1 MKRNLGILLMK
12 RIVFLFSIVL
22 MLCSCK
28 SFEDH
33 SNEKAVGTYKNGYI
47 LNLNKEI
54 VATYRNGYVF
64 SEKALGTPND
74 YGLGL
79 EQDIY
84 TTGKIDTLMLKS
96 KYFDFKRK
104 VFVYLPPFYPYFDAN
119 DFDVVYT
126 TDAQTM
132 EQFFMTCAWPL
143 FQNKYKWFIVVGICS
158 PQTETYSRQD
168 DFLPNDSATI
178 KSYNGHGGHSE
189 KLMDFVKYELIPYI
203 RSHYRTT
210 ERSLGVGHSLGAS
223 FMMQCLMNDNP
234 FTDYFFLSPN
244 LTFGND
250 RLMLAS
256 QFCNYKFDV
265 NKRCYLFFSDAGEE
279 RLSHGWR
286 AWKPAREMVYH
297 YLDTQ
302 QLPSNIVWKRK
313 SYLNYNHLT
322 SFPMALHDAY
332 QGYFDYID
340 SIKSLAPNDTTT
352 LSKQV
357 YRKHIEIVVKDAKQ
371 EVYITGNQKSLGM
384 WNPGLIKLKHINDS
398 IRAIDID
405 LHLPALFKFTL
416 GSWKY
421 EAGFENSYYGD
432 NLEINNTE
440 RKNYRYILTEWMNIE
455 DDENQ

>member
-1 MKRNLGILLMK
+1 M
-12 RIVFLFSIVL
+12 
-22 MLCSCK
+22 
-28 SFEDH
+28 
-33 SNEKAVGTYKNGYI
+33 
-47 LNLNKEI
+47 
-54 VATYRNGYVF
+54 
-64 SEKALGTPND
+64 
-74 YGLGL
+74 
-79 EQDIY
+79 
-84 TTGKIDTLMLKS
+84 
-96 KYFDFKRK
+96 
-104 VFVYLPPFYPYFDAN
+104 
-119 DFDVVYT
+119 
-126 TDAQTM
+126 
-132 EQFFMTCAWPL
+132 
-143 FQNKYKWFIVVGICS
+143 
-158 PQTETYSRQD
+158 
-168 DFLPNDSATI
+168 
-178 KSYNGHGGHSE
+178 
-189 KLMDFVKYELIPYI
+189 IPYI

-223 FMMQCLMNDNP
+223 FMMQCLMNGNP

-279 RLSHGWR
+279 RLSHRWR

-340 SIKSLAPNDTTT
+340 SIKSLATNDTTT

-357 YRKHIEIVVKDAKQ
+357 YRKHIKIVVKDAKQ

>member
-1 MKRNLGILLMK
+1 M
-12 RIVFLFSIVL
+12 
-22 MLCSCK
+22 
-28 SFEDH
+28 
-33 SNEKAVGTYKNGYI
+33 
-47 LNLNKEI
+47 
-54 VATYRNGYVF
+54 
-64 SEKALGTPND
+64 
-74 YGLGL
+74 
-79 EQDIY
+79 
-84 TTGKIDTLMLKS
+84 
-96 KYFDFKRK
+96 
-104 VFVYLPPFYPYFDAN
+104 FVYLPPFYPYFDAN

-168 DFLPNDSATI
+168 DFLPSDSATI
-178 KSYNGHGGHSE
+178 KNYDGHGGHSE

-210 ERSLGVGHSLGAS
+210 DRSLGVGHSLGAS
-223 FMMQCLMNDNP
+223 FMMQCLMNGNP

-371 EVYITGNQKSLGM
+371 EVYTTGNQKSLGM